1 MALQCESLVGLEI
14 KSAQLRA
21 SLQECSPHAHAV
33 PALQSLTL
41 AMEAFLLVI
50 TPMAAVPGKQVS
62 AATLYS
68 PVSLISEWWFALGPQ
83 FSDGSNKR
91 H

>member
-50 TPMAAVPGKQVS
+50 TPMAAVQVS
-62 AATLYS
+62 RSQLQLCILLCLS
-68 PVSLISEWWFALGPQ
+68 FQSGGLP
-83 FSDGSNKR
+83 
-91 H
+91 